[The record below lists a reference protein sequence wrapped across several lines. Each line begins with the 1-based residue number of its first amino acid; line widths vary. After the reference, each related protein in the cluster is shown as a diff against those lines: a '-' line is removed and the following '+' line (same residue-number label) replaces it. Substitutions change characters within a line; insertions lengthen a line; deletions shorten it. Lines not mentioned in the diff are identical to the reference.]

1 MFRTQAQETASQR
14 LWENCSKEAG
24 GGVRLYTSLQQR
36 EQAVWTSKIRSKV
49 KEFSILCMGRCK
61 PLGSLNSF
69 FSYAPQLSGAWRRQ
83 WHPTPVLLPRKS
95 HGQRSLV
102 GYRPWGCQES
112 YTTEWLY
119 LLTYYLGL
127 ILFPCSPCFL
137 HSPSSSAI
145 TMGAGSIGWISVL
158 EALRSNCQHPL
169 DHGKSKRVPV
179 KTSISPLLTMPK
191 PLTVWI
197 TINCGKFWKRWEYH
211 TIWPASWEIC
221 MQVRKQQLE
230 LDMEQQTGSK

>member
-1 MFRTQAQETASQR
+1 
-14 LWENCSKEAG
+14 
-24 GGVRLYTSLQQR
+24 
-36 EQAVWTSKIRSKV
+36 
-49 KEFSILCMGRCK
+49 MGRCK

-145 TMGAGSIGWISVL
+145 TLGGGRICWIAVLGALLHIWRPEIAGGCDISCWLIWQEIFLFHKVL
-158 EALRSNCQHPL
+158 IFNGMNEWKHHFHTL
-169 DHGKSKRVPV
+169 DNIRATHQVLSLILTKLILILLLSGCGD
-179 KTSISPLLTMPK
+179 ISSMLLYK
-191 PLTVWI
+191 I
-197 TINCGKFWKRWEYH
+197 K
-211 TIWPASWEIC
+211 
-221 MQVRKQQLE
+221 
-230 LDMEQQTGSK
+230 